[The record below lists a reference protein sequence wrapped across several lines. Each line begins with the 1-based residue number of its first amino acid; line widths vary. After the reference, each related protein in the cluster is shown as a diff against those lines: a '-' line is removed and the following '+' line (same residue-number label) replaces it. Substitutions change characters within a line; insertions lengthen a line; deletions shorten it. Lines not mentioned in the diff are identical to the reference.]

1 MKCECCG
8 ANLGMF
14 KKYVTLSDG
23 AICKKCFEALDFN
36 FTYADQYA
44 NAKVSE
50 IKTGYNHYTKFI
62 LNGES
67 KEKKNTDYIELSVA
81 GYDYKQNELKS
92 LLEYIN
98 DEYTLSKKAFLE
110 EVADRV
116 YQYDT
121 EYHPAQLVREPK
133 NEYDPNAIAV
143 YVDDVHIGY
152 IAKKDQKRIDLE
164 QIESAEVEV
173 YGGKFK
179 EIDFDEYEET
189 IRQGEI
195 PYKARLYVILKKE
208 GQ

>member
-1 MKCECCG
+1 MKCDCCG
-8 ANLGMF
+8 KSLGFMS
-14 KKYVTLSDG
+14 KYVSLSDG
-23 AICKKCFEALDFN
+23 GICKKCFENLGFDFN
-36 FTYADQYA
+36 YADQYS
-44 NAKVSE
+44 NATCDQIRS
-50 IKTGYNHYTKFI
+50 GYGYYTKHMNSEPEEQVETDVLE
-62 LNGES
+62 LN
-67 KEKKNTDYIELSVA
+67 VA
-81 GYDYKQNELKS
+81 GYDYKQNELKG

-110 EVADRV
+110 EVTDRV

-143 YVDDVHIGY
+143 YVDNVHIGY

-164 QIESAEVEV
+164 RIESAEVEV

-189 IRQGEI
+189 IRQGET
-195 PYKARLYVILKKE
+195 PYKAKLYVTLKKE